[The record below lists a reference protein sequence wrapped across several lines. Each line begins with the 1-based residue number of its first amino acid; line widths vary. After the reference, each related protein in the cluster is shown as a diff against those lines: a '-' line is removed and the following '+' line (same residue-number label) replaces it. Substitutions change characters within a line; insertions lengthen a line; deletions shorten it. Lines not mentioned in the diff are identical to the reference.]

1 MRCLWAA
8 GSKLAV
14 NDEWGL
20 NGKVAIV
27 TGGGSGPG
35 IGNGRAASILLA
47 RAGAHVLVVDR
58 FLELAEETVKLIEA
72 EGGSAAAASYEVT
85 VASQCEAMV
94 ADALSR
100 WGRLD
105 CLDNNVGL
113 GMFGTVVEV
122 SEADWQRAFS
132 VNVDSVF
139 LTGKYAIPAMIR
151 GGEGGAIVNISSV
164 AAIRPHNLTPYSASK
179 GAVHA
184 ITQAM
189 AADHGKDGIRV
200 NCVVPG
206 PMHTPIM
213 YQFGMNEEK
222 REQRRNAS
230 VLKAEGTG
238 WDIGAAV
245 RFFLSDQSKYITG
258 QILCV
263 DGGVSLRGPD
273 RET

>member
-1 MRCLWAA
+1 
-8 GSKLAV
+8 V
-14 NDEWGL
+14 NLFDL
-20 NGKVAIV
+20 DGKVAIV

-47 RAGAHVLVVDR
+47 RTGAHVLVVDR
-58 FLELAEETVKLIEA
+58 FLELAEETVKMIEE
-72 EGGSAAAASYEVT
+72 EGGSAAAVSYDVT
-85 VASQCEAMV
+85 VAAQCEAMV
-94 ADALSR
+94 ADAVKR

-113 GMFGTVVEV
+113 GMFGSVVEV
-122 SEADWQRAFS
+122 SEEDWHRAFS
-132 VNVDSVF
+132 VNVDSIF

-151 GGEGGAIVNISSV
+151 GGEGGSIVNISSV
-164 AAIRPHNLTPYSASK
+164 AALRPHNLTPYSASK

-184 ITQAM
+184 ITQSM
-189 AADHGKDGIRV
+189 ASDHGKDGIRV

-213 YQFGMNEEK
+213 YQVGLTPEK
-222 REQRRNAS
+222 REARRKAS
-230 VLKAEGTG
+230 VLEKEGTG

-245 RFFLSDQSKYITG
+245 RFFLSDQAKYITG

-263 DGGVSLRGPD
+263 DGGVTLVGPRRD
-273 RET
+273 V